1 MEIWKDIKDY
11 EGMYQVSNLG
21 NIKALDREVYSL
33 WNNRIVKGKM
43 RKPTYDK
50 DNYLLISLSKE
61 GKTRTFKVHRLV
73 AEAFIPNPEEKP
85 TVNHINGKKDDNRI
99 ENLEW
104 ATDKEQMKHCR
115 EVLGWKPDESRLRR
129 RKVKRS
135 DGKIYNSIKEA
146 GIENNLFPSNI
157 TMCCQGKVKTIGG
170 YSWEYV

>member
-1 MEIWKDIKDY
+1 MEIWKDIYGFEKYFQASDK
-11 EGMYQVSNLG
+11 GRIKSLG
-21 NIKALDREVYSL
+21 RLIPNS
-33 WNNRIVKGKM
+33 NNRYKKEKILT
-43 RKPTYDK
+43 PTKDK
-50 DNYLLISLSKE
+50 DGYLHVSLSVN
-61 GKTRTFKVHRLV
+61 GKVYTKKVHRLV
-73 AEAFIPNPEEKP
+73 AQTFIENPENKP
-85 TVNHINGKKDDNRI
+85 TVNHINGKKDDNRV

-115 EVLGWKPDESRLRR
+115 EILGWKPDESRLRR

>member
-1 MEIWKDIKDY
+1 
-11 EGMYQVSNLG
+11 
-21 NIKALDREVYSL
+21 
-33 WNNRIVKGKM
+33 
-43 RKPTYDK
+43 
-50 DNYLLISLSKE
+50 
-61 GKTRTFKVHRLV
+61 
-73 AEAFIPNPEEKP
+73 
-85 TVNHINGKKDDNRI
+85 
-99 ENLEW
+99 
-104 ATDKEQMKHCR
+104 MKHCR